1 MDPSRFDDALIAPCG
16 MNCGVCRAYL
26 RPKNPCHGCSDAE
39 QNLPKSRM
47 NCRMRLCTERTGRFC
62 SDCAE
67 FPCDRLKHLDRRYRT
82 RYGMSE
88 IENLECI
95 RDHGME
101 KFLERERERWASV
114 RGVLC
119 VHDRKWYSG
128 RGAEGDLPR

>member
-1 MDPSRFDDALIAPCG
+1 MDAPRFDETLVAPCG

-26 RPKNPCHGCSDAE
+26 RPKHPCRGCADAE
-39 QNLPKSRM
+39 QNLPKSRE

-62 SDCAE
+62 YDCAG

-95 RDHGME
+95 RDHGIE
-101 KFLERERERWASV
+101 RFLENERARWVSD

-119 VHDRKWYSG
+119 VHDRRYYSS
-128 RGAEGDLPR
+128 DDS